1 LEYTKND
8 YQGAEVLRGV
18 EMSERTIRTV
28 DSLLRGLIALD
39 IAVQFMAS
47 FHIIPVDSSK
57 YVVQRTVVVFLLLGF
72 YFLWGSKPKWQ
83 KVLGVIFL
91 LLIPLTLFFI
101 FYVRADNFWYS

>member
-28 DSLLRGLIALD
+28 DSLLRGLICLD

-72 YFLWGSKPKWQ
+72 YFLWGNKPKWQ

-101 FYVRADNFWYS
+101 YYVRATNFWYS

>member
-1 LEYTKND
+1 MEYTKND

-28 DSLLRGLIALD
+28 DSLLRGLIGLD
-39 IAVQFMAS
+39 IALQFMMN

-57 YVVQRTVVVFLLLGF
+57 YVVQRSVVVFLLLGF
-72 YFLWGSKPKWQ
+72 YFLWGNKPKWQ

-101 FYVRADNFWYS
+101 YYVRATNFWYS

>member
-1 LEYTKND
+1 MEYTKND

-28 DSLLRGLIALD
+28 DSLLRGLICLD

-72 YFLWGSKPKWQ
+72 YFLWGNKPKWQ

-101 FYVRADNFWYS
+101 YLLCAGD

>member
-1 LEYTKND
+1 MEYTKND

-28 DSLLRGLIALD
+28 DSILRGLIGLD
-39 IAVQFMAS
+39 IALQFMMN

-57 YVVQRTVVVFLLLGF
+57 YVVQRVVVVFPLIGV

-83 KVLGVIFL
+83 KVLGVISL

-101 FYVRADNFWYS
+101 YYVRATNFWYS

>member
-1 LEYTKND
+1 
-8 YQGAEVLRGV
+8 
-18 EMSERTIRTV
+18 MSERTIRTV
-28 DSLLRGLIALD
+28 DSLLRGLIGLD

-57 YVVQRTVVVFLLLGF
+57 YVVQRSVVVFLLLGF

-101 FYVRADNFWYS
+101 YYVRATNFWYS